1 MRLEARNF
9 SNTKF
14 FDFLPSS
21 KIYIYAWEKKWN

>member
-9 SNTKF
+9 SNMKF

-21 KIYIYAWEKKWN
+21 KIYIYAWEKI